1 MDFETHEWIKHGR
14 CAGVKDADDFF
25 TQVCALSAAPL
36 ALMKEAA
43 GFSEMVASLRHAGF
57 R

>member
-43 GFSEMVASLRHAGF
+43 SFSEMVASLRHAGF